1 MDSSLSSATASNQS
15 SQTSAN
21 SANSSSSSS
30 SDTASGGGGG
40 ATPFG
45 GMSTYAFYCTCS
57 AGIAHT
63 INDLTKQTGVS
74 MPLVYQVGETQL
86 YPYGQVFSSGVWLLG
101 LWQSGG
107 ECEYYVGKGCS
118 SYTVEGVMTMVGTS
132 M

>member
-1 MDSSLSSATASNQS
+1 VHLSAPYTAKTLVAKQQSKRAVLDVFGLSVDEASLARSL
-15 SQTSAN
+15 
-21 SANSSSSSS
+21 
-30 SDTASGGGGG
+30 
-40 ATPFG
+40 
-45 GMSTYAFYCTCS
+45 
-57 AGIAHT
+57 AGIVSRLVDQKGFAHT